1 MYRQVFGMVS
11 RGDSQAAVAAVAINM
26 TRLLSIANS
35 FYSKTKLRNNP
46 LVSHIKATLLD
57 IYIYIYIYIL

>member
-11 RGDSQAAVAAVAINM
+11 RDDSQAAVAAVAINL

-35 FYSKTKLRNNP
+35 FYSKTELRNNP
-46 LVSHIKATLLD
+46 LVPWLAK
-57 IYIYIYIYIL
+57 